1 MSRAGIG
8 DSQVEIL
15 LVTGPAGIGKST
27 LCWETGGRD

>member
-8 DSQVEIL
+8 GSQVEIL

-27 LCWETGGRD
+27 LCWAKAGRG